1 MVNAAQPW
9 VVENLNDVVDAE
21 FAALPKDIQAK
32 FLHLAELIEDVGL
45 TALHEPYVKHLQG
58 KLWELRVKGK
68 SGLGRGVYC
77 TVFGRRVVV
86 LRYFRK
92 QSGKTPRKEI
102 TIALE
107 RMHTLGDE

>member
-32 FLHLAELIEDVGL
+32 FLHLAELVEEVGL
-45 TALHEPYVKHLQG
+45 TVLHEPYVKHLQG
-58 KLWELRVKGK
+58 ELWELRVKGK
-68 SGLGRGVYC
+68 SGLGCGLYC
-77 TVFGRRVVV
+77 TVHERRVIV

-102 TIALE
+102 SIALE
-107 RMHTLGDE
+107 RMRVLGNE